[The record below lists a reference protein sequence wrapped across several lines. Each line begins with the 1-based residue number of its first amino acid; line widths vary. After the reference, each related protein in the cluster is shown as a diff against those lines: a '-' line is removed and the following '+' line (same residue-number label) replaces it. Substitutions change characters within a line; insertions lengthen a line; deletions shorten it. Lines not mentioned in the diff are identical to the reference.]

1 MYGRLVLILS
11 QSNCDCCICY
21 NHFHGVSS
29 AALCTFRLLIKAA
42 STDDAATRSAAPR
55 FVCKTLNNNTKPNA
69 SPGDAATRLQRH
81 GQFLAPAAADAQLL
95 PQVILGVVSV
105 GIKELEVSQH
115 PAHLQETV

>member
-1 MYGRLVLILS
+1 MYGTLVLILS

-21 NHFHGVSS
+21 NHFQGVSS
-29 AALCTFRLLIKAA
+29 AALCTFRLLIKA
-42 STDDAATRSAAPR
+42 DDATRSAALR
-55 FVCKTLNNNTKPNA
+55 FICKTFNNNTKPNA

-81 GQFLAPAAADAQLL
+81 GQLLAPAAADAQLL
-95 PQVILGVVSV
+95 PQVILGVVSI